1 MKLDVLDGFKK
12 IKICVAYD
20 LNGERI
26 DYVPSSLEGL
36 KPIYEEIDGW
46 ESVVGIRD
54 YEKLP
59 VNAKK
64 YIEKIEEIT
73 SVRVGIVSTSPER
86 DDTIIRG

>member
-1 MKLDVLDGFKK
+1 MKLDVLDGFKT
-12 IKICVAYD
+12 IKICVAYELD
-20 LNGERI
+20 GVRI
-26 DYVPSSLEGL
+26 DYVPSSLDDV

-54 YEKLP
+54 YDSLP
-59 VNAKK
+59 INAKK
-64 YIEKIEEIT
+64 YIEKIEEVT